1 MSKFA
6 KGVILT
12 LVLLYV
18 IASDLFPGPIDDS
31 VIILFGACAAFG
43 KEVLDELDGDDED
56 ESEEVTKNVA

>member
-18 IASDLFPGPIDDS
+18 IAPDLFPGPIDDS
-31 VIILFGACAAFG
+31 VIILLGACAAFG
-43 KEVLDELDGDDED
+43 KEVLDELECDDE
-56 ESEEVTKNVA
+56 ETEGEVQHG